1 MVDNNGEGF
10 ALMVHV
16 PAEEWAYAQRRATYL
31 EAVLVQVLRDRE
43 MITEWFA
50 ADYLARLMLAGMP
63 TSKAGITRL
72 ANAQRWRRREMPC
85 QGGRRYE
92 YHFANLPARAFDDLM
107 TRIIGNIDSLMPVE
121 DQMQAETVDNT
132 APAWVL
138 PLMRLLKR
146 DGDLSAA
153 WRDLP
158 SFIHPSIELP
168 SIEEAAETIR
178 RFGLVQ
184 G

>member
-1 MVDNNGEGF
+1 
-10 ALMVHV
+10 
-16 PAEEWAYAQRRATYL
+16 
-31 EAVLVQVLRDRE
+31 
-43 MITEWFA
+43 
-50 ADYLARLMLAGMP
+50 
-63 TSKAGITRL
+63 
-72 ANAQRWRRREMPC
+72 
-85 QGGRRYE
+85 
-92 YHFANLPARAFDDLM
+92 M